1 MTIWLAGEC
10 DHPDFASAAAWL
22 RANCQVVDLAASPGA
37 IVLFQSR
44 PGSIARGQVELLHRR
59 APLARLILLCG
70 ACCDGELHRRE
81 LIPGVVRIR
90 WHQWRQRLFRELSGL
105 LPRTSS
111 DGERLEQDLRGLAKQ
126 FDSGGTVA
134 IRTECRAT
142 HQCLADACQAL
153 GLGAVWHAPGE
164 AADALLI
171 DGWTNDF
178 PPQSEARAP
187 RRILLLDFP
196 RPEDIARAADL
207 RFAAVIAQPLL
218 LADLAAAL
226 QGTVVP
232 SREAACRVA

>member
-1 MTIWLAGEC
+1 MPIWLAGEC
-10 DHPDFASAAAWL
+10 DHSDMESAAAWL
-22 RANCQVVDLAASPGA
+22 RANCQVVDQAASPGA

-44 PGSIARGQVELLHRR
+44 PGSISVRQVESLHRR
-59 APLARLILLCG
+59 APLARLILLSG
-70 ACCDGELHRRE
+70 PCCDGELHRRE
-81 LIPGVVRIR
+81 QIPGVVRIR
-90 WHQWRQRLFRELSGL
+90 WHQWQQRLPRELSGR
-105 LPRTSS
+105 LPRTAS
-111 DGERLEQDLRGLAKQ
+111 DGERLEQDLRGLARQ
-126 FDSGGTVA
+126 FDGGTVA
-134 IRTECRAT
+134 IRTERRASYL
-142 HQCLADACQAL
+142 CLADACQAL
-153 GLGAVWHAPGE
+153 GLKPTWHAPGE
-164 AADALLI
+164 SADVLLI